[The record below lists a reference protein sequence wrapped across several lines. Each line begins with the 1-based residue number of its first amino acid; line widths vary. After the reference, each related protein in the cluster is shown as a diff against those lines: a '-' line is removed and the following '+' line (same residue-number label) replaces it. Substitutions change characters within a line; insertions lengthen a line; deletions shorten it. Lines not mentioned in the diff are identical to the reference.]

1 VSYLTYDY
9 DVVRWATMECQ
20 RQHTDPNGVWR
31 MIQAWDFTMTCVAG
45 SPFAESDI
53 VWIAG
58 IVEPQNHGY
67 RTTPVSF
74 PNGNFAMNAANVPR
88 AMDMLYAH
96 GDRTNPDA
104 FVKEFLDIHP
114 FEDGNGRTASI
125 MYNLL
130 RGTMSNP
137 RMLPYYYEDE

>member
-1 VSYLTYDY
+1 
-9 DVVRWATMECQ
+9 
-20 RQHTDPNGVWR
+20 
-31 MIQAWDFTMTCVAG
+31 MIQAWDFAMTCVVG
-45 SPFAESDI
+45 CPFAESDI

-58 IVEPQNHGY
+58 IVEPRPNLGY

-74 PNGNFAMNAANVPR
+74 PNGNVAMNAANVPR
-88 AMDMLYAH
+88 AMEMLFLH
-96 GDRTNPDA
+96 GDRANPDG